1 VKDLTTP
8 VFVHLGDS
16 LPRHLQSNLA
26 RSLKL
31 FPERVPILVTNR
43 GCKISRRLKKSL
55 VVIEYVDDE
64 WFLGHKKYHNGDFR
78 KGFWQLTLNRIYV
91 LALIHRKYQVPI
103 LHIESDVLLMKD
115 FPWNKFDI
123 FEKIAWLNVSID
135 HDIAAL
141 LFSPSAVLTEHL
153 VEELKICVD
162 RDPNKTDM
170 TSMIEVTKILE
181 DNFSYLPSCPPEWSR
196 FSTPEKGFENSKAL
210 EEYFGGYFDPA
221 ALGIWNLGQDP
232 RNHFGRSRIHIDPNT
247 HKIDPSK
254 VKLSIEGG
262 HHLHDQYG
270 NKVFSLH
277 VHSKNNRL
285 FKSKSGK
292 YLEQLLGLSS
302 QKQTHSKFYW
312 SKFVLSLFDYPF
324 PKNIWVLIN
333 STKISKRTA
342 AQKILAGTKKMYE
355 KFSH

>member
-1 VKDLTTP
+1 
-8 VFVHLGDS
+8 
-16 LPRHLQSNLA
+16 
-26 RSLKL
+26 
-31 FPERVPILVTNR
+31 VPILVTNR
-43 GCKISRRLKKSL
+43 GCKISRKIKKSL

-78 KGFWQLTLNRIYV
+78 NGFWQLTLNRIYV

-103 LHIESDVLLMKD
+103 LHVESDVLLMND
-115 FPWNKFDI
+115 FPWKKFDN

-141 LFSPSAVLTEHL
+141 LFSPSAALTEQL
-153 VEELKICVD
+153 VKNLKICLD

-170 TSMIEVTKILE
+170 TSMIEVTKILD
-181 DNFSYLPSCPPEWSR
+181 DNFSYLPSCPLEWSR
-196 FSTPEKGFENSKAL
+196 FSNPKNGFEGSNAL
-210 EEYFGGYFDPA
+210 AEYFGGFFDPA

-254 VKLSIEGG
+254 VKLSIERGQ
-262 HHLHDQYG
+262 HLHDQYG

-285 FKSKSGK
+285 FKNKSEK
-292 YLEQLLGLSS
+292 YLEQLLNLSN
-302 QKQTHSKFYW
+302 QKQTQSKFYL

-324 PKNIWVLIN
+324 PKNIWVLIS
-333 STKISKRTA
+333 STKISKQTKV
-342 AQKILAGTKKMYE
+342 QKILSGAKKMYE
-355 KFSH
+355 KFIL

>member
-1 VKDLTTP
+1 M
-8 VFVHLGDS
+8 
-16 LPRHLQSNLA
+16 
-26 RSLKL
+26 KL
-31 FPERVPILVTNR
+31 FPERIPILVTNR
-43 GCKISRRLKKSL
+43 GCKISRRIRKSNT
-55 VVIEYVDDE
+55 VIEYVDDE
-64 WFLGHKKYHNGDFR
+64 WFLAHKKYRNGDFR

-91 LALIHRKYQVPI
+91 LALIHHKYQVPI

-115 FPWNKFDI
+115 FPWKKFDN

-170 TSMIEVTKILE
+170 TSMIEVTKILQ
-181 DNFSYLPSCPPEWSR
+181 DTFSYLPSCPLEWSR
-196 FSTPEKGFENSKAL
+196 FSTAKKELENTRAL
-210 EEYFGGYFDPA
+210 AEYFGGYFDPA

-254 VKLSIEGG
+254 ATLSIEGG
-262 HHLHDQYG
+262 HHVHDQYG

-285 FKSKSGK
+285 FKNKSGK
-292 YLEQLLGLSS
+292 YLEQLLSLSS

-312 SKFVLSLFDYPF
+312 TKFVLSLFDYPF
-324 PKNIWVLIN
+324 PKNIWVLIS
-333 STKISKRTA
+333 STKISKRPA
-342 AQKILAGTKKMYE
+342 VQKTLAGVKEMYE
-355 KFSH
+355 KFIH